1 MVWRKVAAREKQR
14 SCGGGAPRVFSS
26 VEKANEFLDSP
37 AFLSGVTKKDM
48 AQIDRYASGET
59 PNYAIRYDAEGKK
72 PLSPQMKQY
81 IRDLDVALKKLPAY
95 KGTVQRGI
103 EVSKSQLDSF
113 LSDYAAG
120 KTIKFP
126 QYLSSGVN
134 FAFTAESGAPSTNVT
149 YSIKASG
156 KRGRTV
162 FNLGQYKADN
172 EVVFE
177 RNTSFKIKSVKRSGN
192 SAHIEMEEA

>member
-1 MVWRKVAAREKQR
+1 M
-14 SCGGGAPRVFSS
+14 
-26 VEKANEFLDSP
+26 
-37 AFLSGVTKKDM
+37 
-48 AQIDRYASGET
+48 
-59 PNYAIRYDAEGKK
+59 
-72 PLSPQMKQY
+72 
-81 IRDLDVALKKLPAY
+81 
-95 KGTVQRGI
+95 QRGI